1 MSFWRDRSV
10 FVTGATGF
18 LGGWI
23 ADELVR
29 RGARVSVLV
38 RDAVARYG
46 GTLEGA
52 GPGDRARAVFAAEG
66 SADHAA
72 CAVQAAIAIDE
83 AVRALNQRW
92 VTEGLAPL
100 LVGMGIHTM
109 TVPDTDA
116 PDGPTEA
123 VASAIASEV
132 EALGAKLGVGIL
144 ITETT
149 RRALGDAVSGVLPRG
164 SVPAGGEGG
173 SVAVYELVAPGP

>member
-1 MSFWRDRSV
+1 
-10 FVTGATGF
+10 
-18 LGGWI
+18 
-23 ADELVR
+23 
-29 RGARVSVLV
+29 
-38 RDAVARYG
+38 
-46 GTLEGA
+46 
-52 GPGDRARAVFAAEG
+52 VFAAEG

-116 PDGPTEA
+116 PDGLTEA
-123 VASAIASEV
+123 ASAIASEV
-132 EALGAKLGVGIL
+132 EALGAKLGVSIL
-144 ITETT
+144 ITEVT
-149 RRALGDAVSGVLPRG
+149 RRALGDAASGVLPRG
-164 SVPAGGEGG
+164 SVPAAGEGG